1 MRPRGKFTLLFMHDS
16 GKVYRFRFGRAVPAF
31 LLLVAC
37 LLALAGAAGVWAC
50 LNWLEER
57 RTWQAEREELLTLLN
72 QDRVVLERL
81 AVRLAQLEEASQQQK
96 DDAAPAEQQTALY
109 QTTINRQVV
118 SIREASFVQ
127 VDRRTLRVVLDMY
140 NARPPCPLAGRI
152 MFSLRTADEQVL
164 PLIHDDT
171 RFDIIRFRKFDLM
184 ATLPPAV
191 TDMRNAS
198 VILEVLVKG
207 EVVFRDNYLIK

>member
-1 MRPRGKFTLLFMHDS
+1 M
-16 GKVYRFRFGRAVPAF
+16 
-31 LLLVAC
+31 
-37 LLALAGAAGVWAC
+37 
-50 LNWLEER
+50 
-57 RTWQAEREELLTLLN
+57 
-72 QDRVVLERL
+72 
-81 AVRLAQLEEASQQQK
+81 
-96 DDAAPAEQQTALY
+96 
-109 QTTINRQVV
+109 
-118 SIREASFVQ
+118 
-127 VDRRTLRVVLDMY
+127 RVVLDMY
-140 NARPPCPLAGRI
+140 NARPPRPLAGRI

>member
-31 LLLVAC
+31 LLLVVC
-37 LLALAGAAGVWAC
+37 LFTLAGAAGVWAC
-50 LNWLEER
+50 LAWLEER
-57 RTWQAEREELLTLLN
+57 RTWQGERGELLTLLN

-81 AVRLAQLEEASQQQK
+81 TARLEQLEKAAEQK
-96 DDAAPAEQQTALY
+96 IEEGPAEQETTTY
-109 QTTINRQVV
+109 QTSINRQVV
-118 SIREASFVQ
+118 SIRETSFVQ
-127 VDRRTLRVVLDMY
+127 VDGRTLRIVLDMY
-140 NARPPCPLAGRI
+140 NARPPRPLAGRI
-152 MFSLRTADEQVL
+152 MFSLRTADERVL
-164 PLIHDDT
+164 PLIHEDT
-171 RFDIIRFRKFDLM
+171 RFDIIRFRKFDLT

>member
-31 LLLVAC
+31 LLLVVC
-37 LLALAGAAGVWAC
+37 LFALAGAAGVWAY
-50 LNWLEER
+50 LTWLEER
-57 RTWQAEREELLTLLN
+57 RAWQAERGDLLTLLN

-81 AVRLAQLEEASQQQK
+81 SVRLAQLEELSEQKAS
-96 DDAAPAEQQTALY
+96 AEPTDQETAVY
-109 QTTINRQVV
+109 QLTINRQVV
-118 SIREASFVQ
+118 SIRETSFVQ
-127 VDRRTLRVVLDMY
+127 VDQRTLRIVLDMY
-140 NARPPCPLAGRI
+140 NARPPRPLAGRI
-152 MFSLRTADEQVL
+152 MFSLRTADERVL
-164 PLIHDDT
+164 PLIHGDT
-171 RFDIIRFRKFDLM
+171 QFDIIRFRKVDLT

-207 EVVFRDNYLIK
+207 EVVFRDNYPIK